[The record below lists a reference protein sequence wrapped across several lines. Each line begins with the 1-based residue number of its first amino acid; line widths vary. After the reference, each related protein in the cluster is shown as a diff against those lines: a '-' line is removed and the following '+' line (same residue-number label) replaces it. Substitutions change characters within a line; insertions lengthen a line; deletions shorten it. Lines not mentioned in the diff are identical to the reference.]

1 MVSLD
6 LTICWDDVTWGKN
19 SRTFDSTFTLPKVEK
34 KHLMKLEWLISLNSV
49 LLLEATPRSCLTSSS
64 AVGQGHLYISTESDR
79 SRINLEGSILR
90 FPTICLT
97 SIYLTIVSLPWD
109 LQFLQRSP
117 FMSFYL
123 PISHPFEGHILEH
136 YYFQQK
142 KNNDIADLDMMMSF
156 RHWTVVRSRLFLD
169 TFDVSRHR
177 FKNSSKDL
185 HEWYILQHQRGLSRI
200 HMSYSASEIAH
211 RISRMGCQSPPGLL
225 HF

>member
-1 MVSLD
+1 MASLD
-6 LTICWDDVTWGKN
+6 LTWPSDGMTWHECYFIYLE
-19 SRTFDSTFTLPKVEK
+19 RFDSTFTWPKVEK

-79 SRINLEGSILR
+79 SIINWEGSILR

-123 PISHPFEGHILEH
+123 PISNPFEGHILEH

-142 KNNDIADLDMMMSF
+142 KKQWHSRFRYDDVLQALDSSSVSPF
-156 RHWTVVRSRLFLD
+156 FWTHLMFQAI
-169 TFDVSRHR
+169 VSRIQR
-177 FKNSSKDL
+177 FSWMI
-185 HEWYILQHQRGLSRI
+185 HQH
-200 HMSYSASEIAH
+200 
-211 RISRMGCQSPPGLL
+211 
-225 HF
+225 